1 MLMEVMDFKKRPKV
15 YVIEKLYK
23 MRPFIFGQKPLI
35 SQNSTFYKFLH
46 LIEVIGGFYDI
57 QVLYTKEN

>member
-1 MLMEVMDFKKRPKV
+1 MEVMDFRKRANV
-15 YVIEKLYK
+15 YVIEKLYN
-23 MRPFIFGQKPLI
+23 MRPFNLGQEPLI